1 MERLNGGRTAMISTS
16 TMTLGRFVR
25 VTLHNFRQLIRDI
38 NAPITSPMT
47 SQSQH
52 PPQRSPSP
60 ARPASEEPGAPA
72 APAPDDDHPLAV
84 ALSDTGEANIAGEES
99 DAALTLLDAVAAT
112 GLPLSAVLES
122 LLFVAEGAVE
132 PAQLARACGVA
143 LPAVE
148 QGLAELAEHY
158 RTAGR
163 GLRLQERA
171 GRYQLVTAPET
182 GAVVEAFLQVDTTVR
197 LSGPA
202 LETLAVIAYRQPV
215 TRAQVEAV
223 RGVDC
228 SGVLRSLMQRG
239 LIEETGRLEA
249 PGRPVL
255 YGITDLFLHHFGLTT
270 LRELPPLAIAEQDR
284 MDEVLSDSAVQP
296 VAPGESD
303 ASGELD
309 AHN

>member
-1 MERLNGGRTAMISTS
+1 MISTD

-25 VTLHNFRQLIRDI
+25 VTLSNFRQLIRTI
-38 NAPITSPMT
+38 NAPIPLPMT
-47 SQSQH
+47 NATTR
-52 PPQRSPSP
+52 PQQPAASPVQ
-60 ARPASEEPGAPA
+60 AA
-72 APAPDDDHPLAV
+72 APAEFDAGVLDLPPSPVEEEVEPAPVADAPDV
-84 ALSDTGEANIAGEES
+84 AP
-99 DAALTLLDAVAAT
+99 DADSELLLLDPVAAT
-112 GLPLSAVLES
+112 GLPLPAVLES
-122 LLFVAEGAVE
+122 LLFVADGAVE
-132 PAQLARACGVA
+132 PAQLARACGLA

-148 QGLAELAEHY
+148 QGLAALAADY

-182 GAVVEAFLQVDTTVR
+182 GAIVEAFLQVDMTAR

-255 YGITDLFLHHFGLTT
+255 YGITDLFLNHFGLTS
-270 LRELPPLAIAEQDR
+270 LHELPPLAINEQDR
-284 MDEVLSDSAVQP
+284 MDEVLSESAA
-296 VAPGESD
+296 APAAA
-303 ASGELD
+303 ASGESPPG
-309 AHN
+309 N